1 MYENVTHETILNR
14 MLGRVS
20 DSLDK
25 REGSVIF
32 DTHSPTAIELEI
44 LYIELDTIIRN
55 TYGDTASREFLIRR
69 AKERG
74 ITPYPAVKAILK
86 GIFTPANIDVTG
98 KRFNIDAMN
107 FVAVKKIADGEY
119 QVECETPGMAGNQY
133 LGTMIPIEYI
143 TGLET
148 AVLTEVLIPGEDE
161 EETEAL
167 RARYFESFNDV
178 AFGGNVKDYQ
188 NKVGAIP
195 GVGAVKVK
203 RVWNRNLRPA
213 DLIPSQT
220 VQAWYTGIITTLP
233 TEAAAWLKCV
243 YEAALEKQLTVG
255 GTVRLVLL
263 DASYNEASPMLID
276 TVQTAM
282 DPEINAGEG
291 LGLAPIGH
299 VVSVASATGVKVN
312 VRTRVVFE
320 SGYSWGNLQSS
331 VNEAVGEYLLFL
343 RKEWARMEQT
353 VVRIAQI
360 ENHII
365 GIPGIIDIS
374 DTTING
380 KDSNLIL
387 ETDEVPVFGEVAHD

>member
-1 MYENVTHETILNR
+1 MYENVTHEVILNR

-32 DTHSPTAIELEI
+32 DTHSPSAIELEI

-74 ITPYPAVKAILK
+74 ITPYPAVKAMLK
-86 GIFTPANIDVTG
+86 GVFTPANIDVTG
-98 KRFNIDAMN
+98 KRFNIDKMN
-107 FVAVKKIADGEY
+107 FVVVKKIADGEY
-119 QVECETPGMAGNQY
+119 QVECETPGVVGNQY

-143 TGLET
+143 PGLET
-148 AVLTEVLIPGEDE
+148 AQLTEVLIPGEDE
-161 EETEAL
+161 EETESL
-167 RARYFESFNDV
+167 RTRYFESFNDV

-203 RVWNRNLRPA
+203 RVWNGDIRPA
-213 DLIPSQT
+213 EMIPSQA
-220 VQAWYTGIITTLP
+220 VQSWYEGIIASLP
-233 TEAAAWLKCV
+233 AEAAAWLKCV
-243 YEAALEKQLTVG
+243 YEAALEKKLTVG
-255 GTVRLVLL
+255 GTVRLILL
-263 DASYNEASPMLID
+263 DASYNEASQTLID
-276 TVQTAM
+276 VVQTAM
-282 DPEINAGEG
+282 DPEVNAGEG

-299 VVSVASATGVKVN
+299 VVSVASAAGVRVN
-312 VRTRVVFE
+312 VHTRVVFE
-320 SGYSWGNLQSS
+320 SGYSWGNLKPSIDQ
-331 VNEAVGEYLLFL
+331 AVEEYLLSL
-343 RKEWARMEQT
+343 RKDWYRLDQT
-353 VVRIAQI
+353 IVRIAQI

-380 KDSNLIL
+380 ADSNLTL
-387 ETDEVPVFGEVAHD
+387 GTDEVPVFGEVTHE